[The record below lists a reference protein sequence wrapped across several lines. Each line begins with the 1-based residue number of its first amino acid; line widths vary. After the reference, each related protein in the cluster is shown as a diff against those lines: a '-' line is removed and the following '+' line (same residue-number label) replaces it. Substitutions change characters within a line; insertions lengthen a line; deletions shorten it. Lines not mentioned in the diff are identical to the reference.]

1 MKLATIDLDDPVHY
15 ADFGGT
21 GAPLVLIH
29 GLGGSLTNWLA
40 VAEGLTSRF
49 RVFAPDLIGFGRT
62 PLAGRKPGIPEQ
74 SAMLARF
81 LEHVGGGPAV
91 VVGNSMGG
99 LVAVQLAADHPALVS
114 RIILVSAAL
123 PRELG
128 TRVDGTVAL
137 MFALYMTPFLG
148 EAVLRRRAAAMG
160 PEGVLRDTMRLC
172 GVDPDALPAHT
183 IDRSVALIEG
193 REDVPA
199 MDKAFLDAARS
210 LLRLL
215 IDPRRYR
222 QAMESIQAPVLLVQG
237 DEDRLVPAAAA
248 RDVAA
253 RLPHW
258 QYLELPGVGHVPQ
271 LQVPD
276 QVATEVLA
284 WLAATAEARTNS

>member
-1 MKLATIDLDDPVHY
+1 MKLATIDLDGPVHY

-81 LEHVGGGPAV
+81 LEHVGGGPGA

-114 RIILVSAAL
+114 RIILVNAAL

-128 TRVDGTVAL
+128 TRLDSTVVSL
-137 MFALYMTPFLG
+137 FALYMLPFVG
-148 EAVLRRRAAAMG
+148 EAFLRRRTAAIG

-172 GVDPDALPAHT
+172 GVDVNELPPEVYAAQLE
-183 IDRSVALIEG
+183 VARARL
-193 REDVPA
+193 A
-199 MDKAFLDAARS
+199 MPWANTSFLQAARS
-210 LLRLL
+210 VVMTAGRRAHVHAMIRRIKARGLL
-215 IDPRRYR
+215 ILGAR
-222 QAMESIQAPVLLVQG
+222 
-237 DEDRLVPAAAA
+237 DRLVPVSVGK
-248 RDVAA
+248 DVA
-253 RLPHW
+253 RLRPDW
-258 QYLELPGVGHVPQ
+258 RLTVLDDVGHVPQ
-271 LQVPD
+271 LQVP
-276 QVATEVLA
+276 ER
-284 WLAATAEARTNS
+284 WLAEVTSWLDEVPA

>member
-1 MKLATIDLDDPVHY
+1 MKLATIDLGGPVHY
-15 ADFGGT
+15 ADFGGS

-128 TRVDGTVAL
+128 TRLDSTVAL
-137 MFALYMTPFLG
+137 MFALYMTPLLG
-148 EAVLRRRAAAMG
+148 EAFLRRRTAAMG

-172 GVDPDALPAHT
+172 GVDVNELPPEVYAAQLE
-183 IDRSVALIEG
+183 VARARL
-193 REDVPA
+193 A
-199 MDKAFLDAARS
+199 MPWANTSFLQAARS
-210 LLRLL
+210 VVMTAGRRSHVHAMIRRIKAPGLL
-215 IDPRRYR
+215 IHG
-222 QAMESIQAPVLLVQG
+222 AL
-237 DEDRLVPAAAA
+237 DRLVPLSIGE
-248 RDVAA
+248 DVA
-253 RLPHW
+253 RLRPDW
-258 QYLELPGVGHVPQ
+258 RFAVLDGVGHVPQ
-271 LQVPD
+271 LQVP
-276 QVATEVLA
+276 ER
-284 WLAATAEARTNS
+284 WLATVTGWLDEMRA